1 MDPIN
6 INNASAEELLN
17 AHAHLWNHM
26 YSYLNSMAL
35 RCAIQLGISDAIHKQ
50 GKAMTLSE
58 LAIALSIP
66 PNKAPCISR
75 IMRLLFHSNFFSKR
89 TSSSGEEAFDLTI
102 HSQLLLKDHPLSV
115 APFALLALDPIVIE
129 PTFHFGT
136 MASDAQFVVSL
147 LVIHDEFKGLIEG
160 VESLI
165 DVGGKS
171 GTMAKAMSKLFPKLT
186 CIVFDLPYVV
196 KGVEGCQ
203 RNLKYVGGDMFEVIP
218 PDQAVLLKILV
229 GGFRWGLGRWL
240 VGLVWLGGS
249 WVWWVGSWVWMGWFV
264 GLGGVLGGFG
274 WVFRGLGR
282 GLVGVDE
289 WGMVVL

>member
-129 PTFHFGT
+129 PTFHFGSWSQNEEEYKLESPFQMT
-136 MASDAQFVVSL
+136 HKRSVWEYAKLNLSL
-147 LVIHDEFKGLIEG
+147 TSYSMKPWQVML
-160 VESLI
+160 
-165 DVGGKS
+165 
-171 GTMAKAMSKLFPKLT
+171 
-186 CIVFDLPYVV
+186 
-196 KGVEGCQ
+196 
-203 RNLKYVGGDMFEVIP
+203 NL
-218 PDQAVLLKILV
+218 L
-229 GGFRWGLGRWL
+229 
-240 VGLVWLGGS
+240 
-249 WVWWVGSWVWMGWFV
+249 
-264 GLGGVLGGFG
+264 
-274 WVFRGLGR
+274 
-282 GLVGVDE
+282 
-289 WGMVVL
+289 